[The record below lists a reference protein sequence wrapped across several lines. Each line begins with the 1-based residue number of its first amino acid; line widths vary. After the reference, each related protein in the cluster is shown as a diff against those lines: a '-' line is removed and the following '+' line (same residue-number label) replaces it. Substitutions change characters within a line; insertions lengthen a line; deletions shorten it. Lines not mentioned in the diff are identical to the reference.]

1 MDVVIKI
8 PPVTL
13 APLLPIVN
21 PLMVTTK
28 GEVPIAAIDVVKTI
42 DEELVL
48 LHATTRSAT
57 FAATTWTN
65 GADGAKKFEG

>member
-1 MDVVIKI
+1 M

-13 APLLPIVN
+13 APLLPMAK

-28 GEVPIAAIDVVKTI
+28 DEVPMVAIDVVKTI

-57 FAATTWTN
+57 LAAPTWTK
-65 GADGAKKFEG
+65 GVDGAKKFEG

>member
-1 MDVVIKI
+1 M
-8 PPVTL
+8 PSVTL
-13 APLLPIVN
+13 APLLPMVN

-28 GEVPIAAIDVVKTI
+28 GEVPMAAIDVVKTV
-42 DEELVL
+42 DEDLVL

-57 FAATTWTN
+57 LAAPTWTK